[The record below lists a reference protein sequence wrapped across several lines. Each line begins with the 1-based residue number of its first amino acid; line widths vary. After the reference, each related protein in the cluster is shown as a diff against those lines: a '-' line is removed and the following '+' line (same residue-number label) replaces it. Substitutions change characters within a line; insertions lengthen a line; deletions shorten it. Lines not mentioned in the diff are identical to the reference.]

1 MRICHI
7 ADVHWRGLT
16 RHAEYKKTF
25 EDLANDLRSKNV
37 DVIFIGGDIFHTKTS
52 GISPE
57 YIDVMAWWFDTLAS
71 IAPVHIILGNHDGN
85 LVNLTRQDAI
95 SPIITAL
102 KSDQISLYKKS
113 GVFPIGPGVNLC
125 VLSIFDLE
133 GWKDVKP
140 VKGEINVACFHGPLK
155 GSKSEEGWEFD
166 SDLGVEDFRSY
177 DFVLLGDIHAQQ
189 FLDYRPC
196 KDGTTKPWIGY
207 PGSTI
212 QQNYGETIDGHGYLL
227 WDIKA
232 VDDFDVEFIKLP
244 NHHPFV
250 TIDWDDNI
258 KKTCQKYPS
267 QSRFRIRSPSHI
279 PQKEARAITAWL
291 LNRGALEVVFKTEQ
305 EKSKI
310 LLAEESQRLIQ
321 DVRNVDALLGY
332 MKKYSE
338 FVSYSLSKEDWA
350 DIEKI
355 VRDVIK
361 TIVDDNEI
369 ARHTKWSLK
378 SMEWDNLYAYGENN
392 SIDFAKLNGIIGVLG
407 PNRSGKSSIVGTM
420 AYGLFN
426 TTDRG
431 SAENLRVVNE
441 RKPYGLVKMD
451 VISNIGDYYLERQT
465 VKKENRKG
473 SISAPT
479 TLNFY
484 SRAGSN
490 KDLEEMNGEQ
500 RKDTEK
506 VIRKLLG
513 TFDDFQLTG
522 LSRQG
527 DLNRFINEGSTQRK
541 AILTKFL
548 DLDYLERLHEMIK
561 SDMNNLKY
569 TSKGLYDNH
578 ELKIKNAK
586 ADLTNASTNL
596 SEKEIKLEEVKS
608 KIDDL
613 KRTYADA
620 TDGSQPVTAEDLAA
634 QELIVKKYTSD
645 LKHREEDIKG
655 LNDQLVILQE
665 KREKIENLERDYD
678 LEELKRQY
686 REQLSME
693 TELAQKK
700 AKYEREHDLLIAKEK
715 SVKKLLEVPCGDSF
729 PTCKYIRDSHQDKLT
744 IKEQKARAQEALDL
758 LDSVKR
764 ALVSVKNQNLGDK
777 ITKLEKLKHAL
788 VTINI
793 QINESESKKIR
804 FEGEVQTLSSKLQ
817 ESSDRLDDLKLS
829 SASDVGLKYSKIKK
843 DIESYQSQAVI
854 LEREVRGLYS
864 EKGKFEHELQSLQK
878 TREESEKT
886 LGIIKIYEF
895 VTQSLSKK
903 GIPALI
909 LRSQLPIINEEV
921 EKILQGTFE
930 FSVEFELDDDLNSMD
945 IVLNYGDSK
954 RYIEMCSG
962 MEKTIAAIAIRV
974 ALINITSLPKPDF
987 LILDE
992 GFGTLDP
999 LQIEPCGR
1007 LLQSLKNYF
1016 RFVMVI
1022 THVDPLKDYIDD
1034 SIEVTRK
1041 EKDSYVSYT

>member
-7 ADVHWRGLT
+7 ADIHWRGLT

-25 EDLANDLRSKNV
+25 EDLANDLKGKNI
-37 DVIFIGGDIFHTKTS
+37 DLIFIGGDIFHTKTS

-57 YIDVMAWWFDTLAS
+57 YIDAMTWWFDTLSS

-95 SPIITAL
+95 SPIISAL
-102 KSDQISLYKKS
+102 KSNRITLYKKS
-113 GVFPIGPGVNLC
+113 GVFPIAAGFNLC
-125 VLSIFDLE
+125 VLSVFDVE
-133 GWKDVKP
+133 GWKDIKP
-140 VKGEINVACFHGPLK
+140 PKNEINIGCFHGPLR

-232 VDDFDVEFIKLP
+232 ADDFDVEFVKLP

-250 TIDWDDNI
+250 TVDWDDNI

-267 QSRFRIRSPSHI
+267 QSRFRIRSQSHI
-279 PQKEARAITAWL
+279 PQKDARAITTWL
-291 LNRGALEVVFKTEQ
+291 LNRGALEVVFKIDQ
-305 EKSKI
+305 EKSKV

-338 FVSYSLSKEDWA
+338 FVSYTLSKEDWVE
-350 DIEKI
+350 IEKI
-355 VRDVIK
+355 VRNVVLG
-361 TIVDDNEI
+361 IVDDNDV
-369 ARHTKWSLK
+369 ARHTKWTLK
-378 SMEWDNLYAYGENN
+378 NMEWDNLYAYGENN
-392 SIDFAKLNGIIGVLG
+392 SINFSRLSGIVGVLG

-420 AYGLFN
+420 SYGLFN

-431 SAENLRVVNE
+431 SVENLCVVNE

-451 VISNIGDYYLERQT
+451 VVSNLGDYYLERQT

-473 SISAPT
+473 DISAPT

-484 SRAGSN
+484 SRNSSN
-490 KDLEEMNGEQ
+490 DLSEMNGEQ

-527 DLNRFINEGSTQRK
+527 DINRFINEGSTQRK

-548 DLDYLERLHEMIK
+548 DLDYLERLHETIK

-569 TSKGLYDNH
+569 SSRGLYDNY

-586 ADLTNASTNL
+586 SDLARASESL
-596 SEKEIKLEEVKS
+596 AEKELKFDVIKS

-613 KRTYADA
+613 RKAYADA
-620 TDGSQPVTAEDLAA
+620 SDGAQPVTAEDLAA
-634 QELIVKKYTSD
+634 QEAIVKKYTAE
-645 LKHREEDIKG
+645 LKQRESDIKN
-655 LNDQLVILQE
+655 LEDLISNLQD
-665 KREKIENLERDYD
+665 KRDKIESLEKDYD
-678 LEELKRQY
+678 LDDLKRQHL
-686 REQLSME
+686 EQLSME

-700 AKYEREHDLLIAKEK
+700 AKYEKEHDILVAKEK
-715 SVKKLLEVPCGDSF
+715 SAKKLLEVPCGDSF

-744 IKEQKARAQEALDL
+744 IKEQKARAREALDL

-764 ALVSVKNQNLGDK
+764 ALASVKKENLGDK
-777 ITKLEKLKHAL
+777 ITKLEKLKQAL
-788 VTINI
+788 ASINI
-793 QINESESKKIR
+793 QITENEAKKIR
-804 FEGEVQTLSSKLQ
+804 FESEVMTLSTKLQ
-817 ESSDRLDDLKLS
+817 ESNDRLDSLKLS
-829 SASDVGLKYSKIKK
+829 LVSDVGVKCSKIKK
-843 DIESYQSQAVI
+843 ELEIQQALSVS
-854 LEREVRGLYS
+854 LEREIRNLYS
-864 EKGKFEHELQSLQK
+864 EKGKYEHELQSLMK
-878 TREESEKT
+878 NREEAEKT
-886 LGIIKIYEF
+886 LSIIKIYEF

-909 LRSQLPIINEEV
+909 LRSQLPIINQEIV
-921 EKILQGTFE
+921 KILQGTFD
-930 FSVEFELDDDLNSMD
+930 FSVEFELDHDLNSMD
-945 IVLNYGDSK
+945 IFVDYGDSR

-962 MEKTIAAIAIRV
+962 MEKTIASIAIRA

-999 LQIEPCGR
+999 VQVEPCGR
-1007 LLQSLKNYF
+1007 LLQSLKKYF
-1016 RFVMVI
+1016 RFVMIV
-1022 THVDPLKDYIDD
+1022 THVDPLKDYIDNTV
-1034 SIEVTRK
+1034 EVTKK
-1041 EKDSYVSYT
+1041 EKDSYVSYA